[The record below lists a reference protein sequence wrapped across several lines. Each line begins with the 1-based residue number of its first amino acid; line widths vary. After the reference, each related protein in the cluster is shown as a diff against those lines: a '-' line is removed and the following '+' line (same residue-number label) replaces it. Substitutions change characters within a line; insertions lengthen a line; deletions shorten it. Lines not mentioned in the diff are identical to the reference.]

1 MMVPSSLVLPRWSVA
16 AMVLAL
22 FASCAADRAP
32 AGPPA
37 PPTPAPPESL
47 LVVAS
52 AIPVRIGTAVVQAE
66 LAATS
71 AQRARGLMGR
81 TTLPDSAG
89 MLFLFTRDQT
99 LDFWMK
105 DTPIDLSIAF
115 IDADRR
121 IINIEPMTANDLTSI
136 RSAGPARYA
145 LEVRR
150 GWFADRGIS
159 AGAVV
164 EFTLPVG
171 LRIDP

>member
-1 MMVPSSLVLPRWSVA
+1 MVFQSTVLARRWVAVLVLT
-16 AMVLAL
+16 L

-32 AGPPA
+32 AAAPDPPL
-37 PPTPAPPESL
+37 PAPPESL
-47 LVVAS
+47 VVPGS
-52 AIPVRIGTAVVQAE
+52 IPVRINGAVVQAE

-71 AQRARGLMGR
+71 TQRSQGLMGR
-81 TTLPDSAG
+81 TSVPDTAG
-89 MLFLFTRDQT
+89 MLFLFAQDQV

-121 IINIEPMTANDLTSI
+121 IINIEPMTANDLSSITSA
-136 RSAGPARYA
+136 RPARYA

-150 GWFADRGIS
+150 GWFADRGIA
-159 AGAVV
+159 AGALV

>member
-1 MMVPSSLVLPRWSVA
+1 MVFLSKDFARGWVA
-16 AMVLAL
+16 ALVLAL

-32 AGPPA
+32 VA
-37 PPTPAPPESL
+37 PPDPPPPAPPESL
-47 LVVAS
+47 VVPS
-52 AIPVRIGTAVVQAE
+52 SIPVRIGAALVQAE

-71 AQRARGLMGR
+71 AQRSTGLMGR
-81 TTLPDSAG
+81 TSLPDTAG
-89 MLFLFTRDQT
+89 MLFLFTRDQV

-121 IINIEPMTANDLTSI
+121 IINIEPMTANDLSSI
-136 RSAGPARYA
+136 TSAGPARYA

-159 AGAVV
+159 AGALV